1 MQRCSDF
8 GKWYSQLLIA
18 PDFALCS
25 CRRRPAYLLGRNEDS
40 ILIRQQSVLVL
51 GAAVTCVGAPDPGS
65 RASPSN
71 TGGLCFLCSQA
82 LSCLRRK
89 RCQVWRTHLESQHLR
104 GPSWQE
110 ASLCFP
116 GRLSLNKREKN
127 KKQRG
132 LKESSQDSE
141 KEIEDCII

>member
-8 GKWYSQLLIA
+8 SKWYSQLLIA
-18 PDFALCS
+18 SDFALCS
-25 CRRRPAYLLGRNEDS
+25 CQRWPAHLCGRNEDS
-40 ILIRQQSVLVL
+40 ILIRQQSVLVI
-51 GAAVTCVGAPDPGS
+51 GATVTCTGGPWPGS

-71 TGGLCFLCSQA
+71 TSDTGGLCFLCSQV

-89 RCQVWRTHLESQHLR
+89 LCQVWQHTP
-104 GPSWQE
+104 GIPGWQE

-132 LKESSQDSE
+132 LKGSSQDPE
-141 KEIEDCII
+141 REIEDYIV

>member
-8 GKWYSQLLIA
+8 SKWYSQLLITS
-18 PDFALCS
+18 DFALCS
-25 CRRRPAYLLGRNEDS
+25 CRRWPAHLCGRNEDS
-40 ILIRQQSVLVL
+40 ILIRQQSVLVI
-51 GAAVTCVGAPDPGS
+51 GATVTCMGAPGPS

-71 TGGLCFLCSQA
+71 TLDTGGLCFLCSQG
-82 LSCLRRK
+82 LSCSRRK
-89 RCQVWRTHLESQHLR
+89 LCQVWQHTPEI
-104 GPSWQE
+104 PSWQE

-132 LKESSQDSE
+132 LKGSSQDSE
-141 KEIEDCII
+141 REIEDCIV